1 MQHLRRNAVGVL
13 IRSDFCERQGV
24 MKPLAGVRLLK
35 KLLGDERGAILLM
48 TTVYLPVI
56 VGFFSLAVDM
66 AFVLGVRNKLQAT
79 ADAAALAASTQ
90 LPSASAAC
98 AMAKTYATTNMPTA
112 QFGNVLKQNTSNCS
126 DVVIGTWTCATGQ
139 TCTASNFVSD
149 ASSPCGTL
157 CNAVKVTTRTS
168 GANGNTL
175 SLFFAPLIGINTF
188 DVTATAVAI
197 YGGPSSQTWN
207 VMVAQ
212 DISQSFTDPSSC
224 PNCLSNAKA
233 AEQALLNCVNQ
244 NAASGSKFGVN
255 LLTGSSTTYVPY
267 LNATT
272 STNLQTLQTDIN
284 KIGGCG
290 TSGMPACSGTDFTPA
305 LSSATNLLCTN
316 GTCASG
322 PRFAVVFITDGIPNC
337 TSRRLSQSACQSSA
351 VTAINTA
358 AALGIDVYVLH
369 YGTDSAAAA
378 WLSTLPRGHGIYL
391 NAPTP
396 AQMTTAMQQI
406 CATMPHRLVY

>member
-1 MQHLRRNAVGVL
+1 
-13 IRSDFCERQGV
+13 
-24 MKPLAGVRLLK
+24 MKILSMGGQFIKR
-35 KLLGDERGAILLM
+35 LLGDERGAILIM

-56 VGFFSLAVDM
+56 VGFFSLAADM
-66 AFVLGVRNKLQAT
+66 AYVLGMRNKLQVT

-90 LPSASAAC
+90 LPSASSAC
-98 AMAKTYATTNMPTA
+98 AMAKSYASTNMPTG
-112 QFGNVLKQNTSNCS
+112 QFGNVLKQNTTNCS

-139 TCTASNFVSD
+139 TCAASNFVSD
-149 ASSPCGTL
+149 ASSPCGNL
-157 CNAVKVTTRTS
+157 CNAVQVTTRTS
-168 GANGNTL
+168 TTNGNAL

-188 DVTATAVAI
+188 NVTATAVAI

-212 DISQSFTDPSSC
+212 DISQSFTDASQC
-224 PNCLSNAKA
+224 PNCLSQAKA

-244 NAASGSKFGVN
+244 NAASGSKFGIN
-255 LLTGSSTTYVPY
+255 LLTGASTNYVPY
-267 LNATT
+267 LTATT
-272 STNLQTLQTDIN
+272 SSNYQTLQTDIN

-305 LSSATNLLCTN
+305 LTSATNLLCTN
-316 GTCASG
+316 GNCSSG

-337 TSRRLSQSACQSSA
+337 TSRHLSESACEQSA
-351 VTAINTA
+351 VTAINSA

-369 YGTDSAAAA
+369 YGTDSDAAA

-391 NAPTP
+391 NAPT
-396 AQMTTAMQQI
+396 ASQMTTAMQQI